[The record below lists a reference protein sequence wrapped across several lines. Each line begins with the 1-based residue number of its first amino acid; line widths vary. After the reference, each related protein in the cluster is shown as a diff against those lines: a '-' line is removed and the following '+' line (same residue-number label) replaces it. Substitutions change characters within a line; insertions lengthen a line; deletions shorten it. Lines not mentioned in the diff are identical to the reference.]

1 MYGHEDYLVYKKD
14 ITAKRIID
22 VYKTIMNQDEEIRHS
37 LKERNIVI
45 KQEALKAGHCL
56 KEYIQTK

>member
-45 KQEALKAGHCL
+45 KQEALKAGLCL